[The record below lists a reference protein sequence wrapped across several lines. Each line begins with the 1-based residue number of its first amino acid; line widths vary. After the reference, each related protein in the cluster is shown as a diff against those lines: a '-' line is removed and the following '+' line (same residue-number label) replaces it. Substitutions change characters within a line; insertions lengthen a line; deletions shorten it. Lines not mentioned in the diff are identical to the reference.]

1 MKTAETLHALRAL
14 VPLSAL
20 PLLWKDMDNEAIAES
35 LASVLVE
42 LFDADFV
49 YISATSHLEVEELA
63 FGPEGRVPEALVLEI
78 RTSLQSSLVRRPRR
92 IPSPLSGDLVAVL
105 ATPLGS
111 NAKAILVV
119 ASTRPDYPTGIE
131 RLILRMAAN
140 QATAAMERQGDSAVA
155 GHLATLTNLSAHFI
169 GVATLQGMPLFVN
182 PAGLRLVGMTSMQ
195 EVLALHVF
203 DFLDLHDRD
212 RARYEVWP
220 EILSEGRWSG
230 ELSFLNGKT
239 GKATLLLVEGFR
251 IDAPTAQPV
260 AVGTISVDIRKWN
273 QTEHTSNDPPGLAP
287 TRQVILA
294 VARIESL
301 SARER
306 QVLDALIA
314 GQTHKV
320 IAHELGL
327 SVRTIEV
334 HRARMMRRLGV
345 RTLAEAIRLAVMSG
359 IVEWRGRDAE
369 DPTGNIDGPPAGD
382 RPSTQLASLTDDEP

>member
-1 MKTAETLHALRAL
+1 MPETRRAMRAL
-14 VPLSAL
+14 APLSAL
-20 PLLWKDMDNEAIAES
+20 PLLWKDMNNQAIAES

-49 YISATSHLEVEELA
+49 YISATPHLHVEELA
-63 FGPEGRVPEALVLEI
+63 FGPEGRVPAALIPEI
-78 RTSLQSSLVRRPRR
+78 RASLQGWSVRRPSR
-92 IPSPLSGDLVAVL
+92 IPCPLSGDLVAVL
-105 ATPLGS
+105 STPLGYE
-111 NAKAILVV
+111 AEAILIV

-131 RLILRMAAN
+131 RLILQIAAN
-140 QATAAMERQGDSAVA
+140 EATAAMEREENLAVA
-155 GHLATLTNLSAHFI
+155 RHLATLINLSAHFI

-195 EVLALHVF
+195 EVLALPVF
-203 DFLDLHDRD
+203 DFLDFRDRD

-239 GKATLLLVEGFR
+239 GKATPLLVENFR
-251 IDAPTAQPV
+251 IDAPTAEPI
-260 AVGTISVDIRKWN
+260 AVGTISVDIRNWN
-273 QTEHTSNDPPGLAP
+273 QAEHTSNDPPGSA
-287 TRQVILA
+287 TMREVMMA
-294 VARIESL
+294 TARVESL
-301 SARER
+301 SVRER

-314 GQTHKV
+314 GQAHKV

-359 IVEWRGRDAE
+359 IVE
-369 DPTGNIDGPPAGD
+369 
-382 RPSTQLASLTDDEP
+382 

>member
-1 MKTAETLHALRAL
+1 MKTTETLHALRAL

-35 LASVLVE
+35 LASVLVK

-49 YISATSHLEVEELA
+49 YISATAHLHVAELA
-63 FGPEGRVPEALVLEI
+63 FGSEGRVPAALISEI
-78 RTSLQSSLVRRPRR
+78 RRSLQGSRLRRR
-92 IPSPLSGDLVAVL
+92 IPSPLSGDLVTILSA
-105 ATPLGS
+105 PLGYKTE
-111 NAKAILVV
+111 AALIV
-119 ASTRPDYPTGIE
+119 ASTRPDFPTGIE
-131 RLILRMAAN
+131 RLILRMASN
-140 QATAAMERQGDSAVA
+140 EATAVMERGETLA
-155 GHLATLTNLSAHFI
+155 GARHLATLVNLSAHFI

-195 EVLALHVF
+195 EVLALQVF
-203 DFLDLHDRD
+203 DFLDFRDRD

-220 EILSEGRWSG
+220 EILSEGRWTG
-230 ELSFLNGKT
+230 QLSLLNRKS
-239 GKATLLLVEGFR
+239 GKATPLLVECCQ
-251 IDAPTAQPV
+251 IDAPTAKPA
-260 AVGTISVDIRKWN
+260 AVGIISVDIRKLN
-273 QTEHTSNDPPGLAP
+273 QTEHTSNDPPALAP
-287 TRQVILA
+287 TRQVKPA

-314 GQTHKV
+314 GQAHKV

-359 IVEWRGRDAE
+359 IVE
-369 DPTGNIDGPPAGD
+369 
-382 RPSTQLASLTDDEP
+382 

>member
-1 MKTAETLHALRAL
+1 MPRLELETVQARRALRAML
-14 VPLSAL
+14 PLSEL
-20 PLLWKDMDNEAIAES
+20 PLLWNDMHNEAIAES
-35 LASVLVE
+35 LASVLVK

-49 YISATSHLEVEELA
+49 YISASPPLQVEELA
-63 FGPEGRVPEALVLEI
+63 FGPEGRVPEALALEI
-78 RTSLQSSLVRRPRR
+78 RTSLQSSWVRRPRR

-111 NAKAILVV
+111 NAEAILVV

-140 QATAAMERQGDSAVA
+140 EATAAMERQGDSAVA
-155 GHLATLTNLSAHFI
+155 GHLATLTNVSAHFI

-182 PAGLRLVGMTSMQ
+182 PAGLRLVGMTSIKEAQ
-195 EVLALHVF
+195 ALHVF

-220 EILSEGRWSG
+220 EILSEGRWTG
-230 ELSFLNGKT
+230 QLSLLNRKS
-239 GKATLLLVEGFR
+239 GKATPLLVECCR
-251 IDAPTAQPV
+251 IDAPTAKPA
-260 AVGTISVDIRKWN
+260 AVGIISVDIRKLN
-273 QTEHTSNDPPGLAP
+273 QTEHTSNDPPALAP
-287 TRQVILA
+287 TRQVKPA

-314 GQTHKV
+314 GQAHKV

-359 IVEWRGRDAE
+359 IVE
-369 DPTGNIDGPPAGD
+369 
-382 RPSTQLASLTDDEP
+382 